1 MKRVRQF
8 LLAACLGATIPTAA
22 GMASEYP
29 SRPITVV
36 VAFAPG
42 GVADTAARLLADGL
56 QRRLHQTVVVENRPG
71 AGGNVAAGVVARS
84 PADGYTLL
92 ITTTAFSINLTLNRT
107 SQFEPSKF
115 RAVAFPAS
123 SPEVLAVNAD
133 TQIKTLADL
142 IGQGRKKSL
151 NFGTAGVG
159 SASHIMA
166 EYFFKDVAKVP
177 AVHIPFQGGAPEIN
191 ALLGKQIDLV
201 AAILGGGVAAQIKSG
216 QLRGIAVASD
226 TRTAVVPEVPT
237 FAESGYPQMKFADW
251 VGVFVPGK
259 TDDKIVVQLN
269 AEIEKVL
276 QYPDVK
282 AKLTSMGF
290 DDTLGNAEEAQ
301 REFSAEVSRWAG
313 LIKSIGLT
321 IK

>member
-1 MKRVRQF
+1 MKRVGM
-8 LLAACLGATIPTAA
+8 LLFALCIAAAMSARPSRASDFPT
-22 GMASEYP
+22 
-29 SRPITVV
+29 RPITLV

-42 GVADTAARLLADGL
+42 GVADTVARLLANGL
-56 QRRLHQTVVVENRPG
+56 QTRLHQTVVVENRPG

-84 PADGYTLL
+84 APDGYTLL
-92 ITTTAFSINLTLNRT
+92 LTTTAFSINLTLNK
-107 SQFEPSKF
+107 SQQLAASNF

-123 SPEVLAVNAD
+123 SPEVLAVNSD
-133 TQIKTLADL
+133 TDIKTLSDL
-142 IGQGRKKSL
+142 IEKGKREPL

-166 EYFFKDVAKVP
+166 EYFFKDVAKVA

-216 QLRGIAVASD
+216 KLRGLAVASD
-226 TRTAVVPEVPT
+226 TRTSVVPDVPT

-251 VGVFVPGK
+251 VGVFAPGK
-259 TDDKIVVQLN
+259 SDGKIVDQLN
-269 AEIEKVL
+269 SEIQSVL
-276 QYPDVK
+276 QESDVK

-290 DDTLGNAEEAQ
+290 DPTQGTAEDAEK
-301 REFSAEVSRWAG
+301 EFQGDVNRWAD
-313 LIKSIGLT
+313 LIKSIGL
-321 IK
+321 ILH